1 MQECVRWALDVQI
14 TAANVVQS
22 LVSNIMVRSVT
33 STTVVIDPVFDGQTF
48 RNHPP
53 ETRAWYRR
61 HTYCGA
67 RNLEVQLSAY
77 FLVRSRT
84 RSTISLLMVQCQRWK
99 CGGVLLSGGRL
110 HGVQGLLAHA
120 TAHSTTVTSRST
132 KAALGTCFPVSVPE
146 KKALNASSSPPMV
159 LSLGLWPS
167 GCAECHIRDST
178 WTPDNCTKC
187 SIVTEECPYLI

>member
-1 MQECVRWALDVQI
+1 MQSREDELREQAVQECVRWALDIQI

-33 STTVVIDPVFDGQTF
+33 SSTFVIDPVFDGQTF

-53 ETRAWYRR
+53 ETRARYRR
-61 HTYCGA
+61 HKCCA
-67 RNLEVQLSAY
+67 PRNLEVQLSAN

-110 HGVQGLLAHA
+110 HERICFIFALH
-120 TAHSTTVTSRST
+120 T
-132 KAALGTCFPVSVPE
+132 KQYTEPI
-146 KKALNASSSPPMV
+146 
-159 LSLGLWPS
+159 
-167 GCAECHIRDST
+167 HIHT
-178 WTPDNCTKC
+178 HTHTY
-187 SIVTEECPYLI
+187 T